1 MLKERKVGLIYE
13 AIEDKEAK
21 ATISYGYFNW
31 DTSAS
36 STFENTSPAL
46 EWSLNIDSF
55 TYGKDIIPNEESAI
69 TKAVIDTNIPEI

>member
-1 MLKERKVGLIYE
+1 MLKERKVGLTYE

-21 ATISYGYFNW
+21 ATISYGYYNW
-31 DTSAS
+31 DASTS
-36 STFENTSPAL
+36 STFENTSTA

-69 TKAVIDTNIPEI
+69 TKAVIDANIAEI